1 MQQQTEH
8 SKTFSPLRPKCKS
21 LEQLCGDQE
30 SDESMVR
37 SPSLS
42 PSTPGSLSPVG
53 HSRYCIHTNIGNMHE
68 SWILSPPPCFT
79 AGGTSSSQVQM
90 TPMENLLIE
99 HPSMSVYNS
108 HCSGGSAGEES
119 DLSSSDSVSQNVANR
134 ELRPR
139 TVKGLGSR
147 QPPRRPQAV
156 AARAGLI
163 AHIESVKSSQ
173 KVKQY
178 NETRRLTRKGLERVN
193 KIYSRQIP
201 CRPRVPKSLKQCPS
215 VGQKKH

>member
-1 MQQQTEH
+1 MFTSVANYLFGSSEAATE
-8 SKTFSPLRPKCKS
+8 KNEVELKESPA
-21 LEQLCGDQE
+21 DH
-30 SDESMVR
+30 DESWTVVDL
-37 SPSLS
+37 P
-42 PSTPGSLSPVG
+42 
-53 HSRYCIHTNIGNMHE
+53 
-68 SWILSPPPCFT
+68 
-79 AGGTSSSQVQM
+79 GGTSSSQVQM

-119 DLSSSDSVSQNVANR
+119 DLSSSDSASQNVAKR

-139 TVKGLGSR
+139 TVKGLGSH
-147 QPPRRPQAV
+147 QPPRRPNAV